1 LSLRTVVNFIVDDL
15 SQNKDFSSMFDKNTL
30 KQLRM
35 LQKLIKG
42 TVDGTTYT
50 YVKLASLLE
59 MDADDMKGL
68 YLLYISKH
76 GDTSGWGMSVQGFI
90 HFLIEDVLSDNTFSD
105 QFDPESASD
114 LTKAQTII
122 DAVVSDTSYTS
133 DELAAIFKD
142 FSEDMD
148 ANSMD
153 LMYLYYYS
161 TFASDP
167 AWRLSIDEV
176 FDFLT
181 GTILNDQRFDA
192 FIDAATRSDLSDAK
206 TELEDGREQLVGP
219 HYSRMILTVA
229 HPEGSDEMTH
239 FIESLSSKFDSSFG
253 KDYYLVGNSPMV
265 SEMSRTFDD
274 ELDFIT
280 LLTAIAIFLVV
291 ALAFRALLI
300 PLILVLI
307 IQGGVFLTIC
317 LTGLQGSNMYY
328 LALLIVQ
335 CILMGATIDWGIL
348 FASYYRETRPGLN
361 RREALIA
368 AYNGSIH
375 TILTSSLVVVLVTGS
390 VGFLFENPTIG
401 QICMTVAKGA
411 LCAAILIVFIL
422 PGVIAAFDKFINR
435 RKKVPALSRL

>member
-1 LSLRTVVNFIVDDL
+1 MNA
-15 SQNKDFSSMFDKNTL
+15 
-30 KQLRM
+30 
-35 LQKLIKG
+35 G
-42 TVDGTTYT
+42 
-50 YVKLASLLE
+50 
-59 MDADDMKGL
+59 DMEGL
-68 YLLYISKH
+68 YLLYISEH
-76 GDTSGWGMSVQGFI
+76 GDTSGWKMSVQGFV
-90 HFLIEDVLSDNTFSD
+90 HFLVDDVLSDEALAD
-105 QFDPESASD
+105 QFDAQSASD
-114 LTKAQTII
+114 LTTAQTII
-122 DAVVSDTSYTS
+122 DAVASKTPYTS
-133 DELAAIFKD
+133 NELAAIFAD
-142 FSEDMD
+142 FSDEMD
-148 ANSMD
+148 ANTMD

-176 FDFLT
+176 FNFLT
-181 GTILNDQRFDA
+181 GTIFNDPRFDA
-192 FIDAATRSDLSDAK
+192 FIDSVTRSDLWDIKA
-206 TELEDGREQLVGP
+206 ELDDGLKQLVGP

-229 HPEGSDEMTH
+229 FQEGSDEMTG
-239 FIESLSSKFDSSFG
+239 FIGGLSSEFDSTFG
-253 KDYYLVGNSPMV
+253 NDFYFIGNSPMV
-265 SEMSRTFDD
+265 YEMSQTFND
-274 ELDFIT
+274 ELDFVT

-348 FASYYRETRPGLN
+348 FASYFRETRPGLS
-361 RREALIA
+361 RREALTA

-401 QICMTVAKGA
+401 QICLTVAKGA
-411 LCAAILIVFIL
+411 LCAAVLIIFVL
-422 PGVIAAFDKFINR
+422 PGVVAAFDKLINR
-435 RKKVPALSRL
+435 RKKAAVSSSA